1 MRIAV
6 STLAQHGANADMKG
20 VALAILAAALSYALG
35 AGSVYLY
42 LLNSANSEWR
52 TATEQARAATTEALA
67 AERRLA
73 NAQTKRQQA
82 AQQLQANVSASN
94 LRDCPVSADVA
105 GMLAAAAAESRAGTG
120 ASKTAR

>member
-1 MRIAV
+1 
-6 STLAQHGANADMKG
+6 MKG
-20 VALAILAAALSYALG
+20 VALVILAAVLSYALG

-42 LLNSANSEWR
+42 LLNTANSEWR

-73 NAQTKRQQA
+73 QAQTKR
-82 AQQLQANVSASN
+82 AQQSAALQATVSASN

-105 GMLAAAAAESRAGTG
+105 GMLSAAASESRASAGG
-120 ASKTAR
+120 GIPAP

>member
-1 MRIAV
+1 
-6 STLAQHGANADMKG
+6 MKG